1 MLFVALAVDYD
12 GTIAQ
17 HGRVD
22 GRTVEALER
31 ARASGKRLFLVTGR
45 QMSEIE
51 DLFEPISLFDAIVAE
66 NGAVLHL
73 PARREMRA
81 LCGAPPPELVDRLHA
96 EGVNPMWVGSCIV
109 ATWEPNEE
117 KVLKVVHELGLEW
130 YIVFNKGAVMC
141 VPAGISKASGLRAAL
156 SEFELSPFNVIG
168 VGDGEND
175 HAFLSICGYSV
186 AVANAID
193 ALKAKVDVIM
203 QGDHGR
209 AVIDLVQDWLERP
222 DVLEA
227 PRMSVELGRDEA
239 GAPVLLYPSAGIV
252 IAGAS
257 GGGKSTLATALIERI
272 GERAQQFL
280 IVDPEGDYADLEGA
294 AHLGL
299 PDRPPTL
306 EEALALLDKPDDNL
320 VLNLLG
326 VDVPDRQPF
335 GAALLGRLALL
346 RSEKARPHWLFLDEA
361 HHFFPAK
368 SDASTLV
375 IPAQAPG
382 VVLITVDPG
391 ALACAALQIVRTL
404 IAVGPEASDI
414 LRAFCTALSI
424 PVPELP
430 RNPEEGE
437 VLLWHR
443 ASGSAPKFVRVTPPY
458 RVHKRHTRKYA
469 EGRLSEARSFFFRG
483 PDARLNLRA
492 SNLTTFLELAAGVD
506 AQTWMHHL
514 ARGDYSRWFRDVIGD
529 RELADEA
536 RAVEVSAR
544 SEQDAEATKRAMREA
559 VLRRYTAPA
568 VGR

>member
-1 MLFVALAVDYD
+1 MLFVGLAVDYD

-31 ARASGKRLFLVTGR
+31 ARTNGKRLFLVTGR

-51 DLFEPISLFDAIVAE
+51 ALFEPMDLFDAIVAE
-66 NGAVLHL
+66 NGALLHL
-73 PARREMRA
+73 PATRETRA
-81 LCGAPPPELVDRLHA
+81 LCGAPPPELIEGLRA
-96 EGVNPMWVGSCIV
+96 EEVSPMWIGACII
-109 ATWEPNEE
+109 ATWEPNEG
-117 KVLKVVHELGLEW
+117 KVLKVLRELGLEW
-130 YIVFNKGAVMC
+130 KIVFNKGAVMC
-141 VPAGISKASGLRAAL
+141 VPSAISKASGLMAAL

-175 HAFLSICGYSV
+175 HAFLSICGCSV
-186 AVANAID
+186 AVANAIS

-203 QGDHGR
+203 QRDHGHG
-209 AVIDLVQDWLERP
+209 VIDLVQDWLERP

-227 PRMSVELGRDEA
+227 PRMSVDLGRDEA
-239 GAPVLLYPSAGIV
+239 GAPVLLYPSAGIL

-272 GERAQQFL
+272 GDRGQQFL
-280 IVDPEGDYADLEGA
+280 IVDPEGDYADIERA

-306 EEALALLDKPDDNL
+306 EETLALLDKPDDNL

-335 GAALLGRLALL
+335 GAALLGQLALL

-361 HHFFPAK
+361 HHFFPARA
-368 SDASTLV
+368 DAASLV
-375 IPAQAPG
+375 IPAEAPG

-391 ALACAALQIVRTL
+391 SLARAALQVVRTL
-404 IAVGPEASDI
+404 IAVGPEAPDI
-414 LRAFCTALSI
+414 LRAFCAAMNI
-424 PVPELP
+424 PCPDLP
-430 RNPEEGE
+430 HDPKEGD

-443 ASGSAPKFVRVTPPY
+443 ARGAAPAFVRVTPPV
-458 RVHKRHTRKYA
+458 RTHKRHTRKYA
-469 EGRLSEARSFFFRG
+469 EGRLSEERSFFFRG

-492 SNLTTFLELAAGVD
+492 FNLITFLELAAGVD

-514 ARGDYSRWFRDVIGD
+514 LRGDYSRWFRDVIGD

-536 RAVEVSAR
+536 QAVEASAK
-544 SEQDAEATKRAMREA
+544 SERDAEATKRAIREA
-559 VLRRYTAPA
+559 VLRRYTAPV